1 MSKWSTVWPDRT
13 HRKEM
18 GKLDMSPTCCTI
30 TMSVM
35 VSVTVLKWELFFT
48 KPRVKT
54 NRQHCWDILLPQ
66 QTLKAMECAT
76 DGNFIFQQE
85 GALTLIAFNTV
96 QTLYPTSSIAG
107 LWPQNGQEL
116 NSNDDEIY
124 GATQQHEHEL
134 WGTRLN
140 KLNQWPVKV
149 WQSTDTACE
158 RKDAIFAF

>member
-1 MSKWSTVWPDRT
+1 
-13 HRKEM
+13 
-18 GKLDMSPTCCTI
+18 
-30 TMSVM
+30 
-35 VSVTVLKWELFFT
+35 
-48 KPRVKT
+48 
-54 NRQHCWDILLPQ
+54 
-66 QTLKAMECAT
+66 MECAT

-134 WGTRLN
+134 
-140 KLNQWPVKV
+140 
-149 WQSTDTACE
+149 
-158 RKDAIFAF
+158 